1 MALAEQL
8 PRRRFTAEEVWRMIE
23 TGVLSEDEPLEL
35 LEGELVVVTP
45 QGPIH
50 QTLSERTRRLLE
62 RAFGE
67 GVHGHTHSTI
77 DAGHDDLPEPD
88 VVILRGGV
96 DDYLDRLPTASDIL
110 LIVEI
115 SRTSLR
121 EDRGKARIYS
131 RAGVAVYWLVNLPA
145 QQVEVYS
152 GPSPNG
158 EYAEPLIYG
167 ESDEV
172 PVPGT
177 EAHLAVRDLLP

>member
-8 PRRRFTAEEVWRMIE
+8 PRRRFTAEEVWRMVE
-23 TGVLSEDEPLEL
+23 TGVLSEDEPIEL

-62 RAFGE
+62 RTFGA
-67 GVHGHTHSTI
+67 GVHGRTHSTI
-77 DAGHDDLPEPD
+77 DAGNEDLPEPD
-88 VVILRGGV
+88 VVILRGEV
-96 DDYLDRLPTASDIL
+96 DDYLHRVPTAADIL

-121 EDRGKARIYS
+121 ADRGKARIYA
-131 RAGVAVYWLVNLPA
+131 RAGVSVYWLVNLPA
-145 QQVEVYS
+145 QHLEVYS
-152 GPSPNG
+152 GPGPDGDYTERRTYREG
-158 EYAEPLIYG
+158 E
-167 ESDEV
+167 DV

-177 EAHLAVRDLLP
+177 ATALPVTSLLP